1 MDEAEFVVNYNQFVS
16 DYNLARLITVYTS
29 ILQYQKSIKKRTVM
43 TTLHKLLMAFII
55 AILTLFTSCSSDDDN
70 NTASIDYTTAENLLT
85 DINFQGYAII
95 TKNGNDLV
103 RQGFGLANE
112 NTALPQ
118 DYQLA
123 YRIGSVSK
131 TLTAAA
137 IIQLKRDGYI
147 TSFNQTLD
155 EFDSEFPN
163 GNQISI
169 AQLLSHQSGIP
180 DYQFVVEDAAAQ
192 GSFFDEEDIYEV
204 IIELITE
211 NGLNFTPGAG
221 KQYSNSNYLIAALL
235 VEELTDMSYHEYI
248 QQNIFNPLQM
258 TNTYRGTDHINPNT
272 HAEGYNNG
280 SANSIYPMNLAFGAG
295 DFSSSPKD
303 MEVWTNAVKTNWFSA
318 TEKED
323 IFAQDVPSG
332 YVDFGLGWFT
342 TQEGNITLYWHGGDI
357 DGYWSMIGFVPEYN
371 ATIVLLSNKQDDTG
385 IQRNTIIEELLTN
398 EFNQ

>member
-1 MDEAEFVVNYNQFVS
+1 
-16 DYNLARLITVYTS
+16 
-29 ILQYQKSIKKRTVM
+29 M

-55 AILTLFTSCSSDDDN
+55 AIVMLFTSCSSDDDN

-95 TKNGNDLV
+95 TKNGSDLV

-131 TLTAAA
+131 TLTAAS

-163 GNQISI
+163 GDQITI
-169 AQLLSHQSGIP
+169 AHLLSHQSGIP

-235 VEELTDMSYHEYI
+235 IQELTQMPYHDYI
-248 QQNIFNPLQM
+248 QQNIFNPLEM

-295 DFSSSPKD
+295 DFSSTPKD
-303 MEVWTNAVKTNWFSA
+303 METWTNAVKTNWFSA
-318 TEKED
+318 TEKKED

-342 TQEGNITLYWHGGDI
+342 TQEGNTTLYWHGGDI

-371 ATIVLLSNKQDDTG
+371 ATIVLLSNQQDDSG
-385 IQRNTIIEELLTN
+385 EQRNTIIQQLLTN
-398 EFNQ
+398 EFN